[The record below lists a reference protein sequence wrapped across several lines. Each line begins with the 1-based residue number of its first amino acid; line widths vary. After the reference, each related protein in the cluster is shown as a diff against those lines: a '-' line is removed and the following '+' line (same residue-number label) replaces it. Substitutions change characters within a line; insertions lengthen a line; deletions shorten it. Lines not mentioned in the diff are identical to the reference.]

1 MQKLEEL
8 YTDVL
13 TQIGEDPKREGLAKT
28 PARAARAIKFLTAGY
43 EQSVEEVVNGALFS
57 SDIDEMVVLK
67 NIEIYSLCEHHL
79 LPFVG
84 QCHIAYLPQGK
95 VLGISKIA
103 RLVEVFT
110 RRLQIQENLTKQ
122 IADTLLEVTGASGVG
137 VLIEAQHFCMMMR
150 GIQKQNSVLST
161 SVMLG
166 EFRNNPQTRNEF
178 LSLLAKK

>member
-122 IADTLLEVTGASGVG
+122 IADTLLEVTSASGVG

>member
-1 MQKLEEL
+1 M
-8 YTDVL
+8 
-13 TQIGEDPKREGLAKT
+13 
-28 PARAARAIKFLTAGY
+28 
-43 EQSVEEVVNGALFS
+43 
-57 SDIDEMVVLK
+57 
-67 NIEIYSLCEHHL
+67 
-79 LPFVG
+79 PFVG

-103 RLVEVFT
+103 RLVEVFA

-178 LSLLAKK
+178 LSLVTRK